1 MISISTLYYNRKLN
15 PYNKNNWGLKK
26 KKKIIIILSLIK
38 CLLKEKILRRKQR
51 DCFLQVLKELSHL
64 IQANVLVPAMF
75 IAQEPHIPVEWNKK
89 VN

>member
-1 MISISTLYYNRKLN
+1 MISISTLYYNGKLN

-26 KKKIIIILSLIK
+26 KENNNNVVFNYRK
-38 CLLKEKILRRKQR
+38 CLQR
-51 DCFLQVLKELSHL
+51 DYFLQVLKELSHL

>member
-1 MISISTLYYNRKLN
+1 MISISTLHYNGKLN

-26 KKKIIIILSLIK
+26 KENNNNLVFNYRK
-38 CLLKEKILRRKQR
+38 CLQR

-75 IAQEPHIPVEWNKK
+75 IAQEPHIPVE
-89 VN
+89 